1 VTRVRIGTI
10 IALVLLIGLQT
21 VAAET
26 SGPHILPLQSTI
38 DFGTVTEGTTVERS
52 FPLKNSG
59 TEPLTLTRIVSS
71 CGCVVLDQNGVV
83 IPAGETHPLKVLL
96 NTQGSQGQRSRVI
109 RVFSNDSEKPVV
121 SLNLSGTVEPLVTIL
136 PERVKFSP
144 LFSYG
149 SSLEQRTSVVEVKP
163 KTVSNEKWE
172 KIEAV
177 SLSPFILLKTL
188 EKNASL
194 YRFQVAVSEEVPLG
208 TLRSRIVLKSSEQKS
223 TTQNIPVVANIKH
236 PLAFTPRLV
245 RETVAGDGINRREVT
260 ISNRGSLPIL
270 ITGVRTQHSF
280 IQTKL
285 SEITQGREYK
295 LVIEFDGSEISESIR
310 DTVSLETEVDI
321 PNLPV
326 LEVHVIVPPSI
337 E

>member
-109 RVFSNDSEKPVV
+109 RV
-121 SLNLSGTVEPLVTIL
+121 SGTVEPLVTIL